1 MYMAL
6 FRNLNMTAWTLLAI
20 VVLGAEQA
28 QALLEKVE
36 RKLSKRG
43 RDVNSS
49 EAGTGGM
56 GAGSGFD
63 DLEEH
68 FEKQPEEG

>member
-6 FRNLNMTAWTLLAI
+6 FQNLNMTAWTLLAI
-20 VVLGAEQA
+20 VALRAEQA
-28 QALLEKVE
+28 RVLLEKVE
-36 RKLSKRG
+36 QKWSKRG

-49 EAGTGGM
+49 EAGAAGTR
-56 GAGSGFD
+56 AGSGID

-68 FEKQPEEG
+68 LEKQPEEV